1 MSSNIESINIDFCM
15 RIFFGVCMVLGCF
28 LGAGFVSGREIASY
42 FSRFGDASIYAIMV
56 AVVILFSLMLFF
68 FYISSRVDNINDFC
82 RVYFGATSNIARGLM
97 AFCVLIVLS
106 SMFAGTISLSET
118 FGVNK
123 IVFTAITTIL
133 AYTIVVGK
141 VERLQNV
148 SAVLIPFLL
157 TIVIIVTICPL
168 HITMARGEEVVL
180 SMASGGNYIFIN
192 IVSLGIFLLEIGY
205 KYSPKEKIWIS
216 LLSSIIIGIMIL
228 LINNAILSSNCITDI
243 FPTLS
248 LSRGRGVLF
257 LAMQLSIFFG
267 LFTTLVSNALI
278 FSRYLSSFLH
288 SRRISTIITLI
299 IGIALSS
306 FGFKQIVGY
315 IYWLIGLIGVV
326 MVFVAVFKEKGIWN
340 SPHS

>member
-1 MSSNIESINIDFCM
+1 M

-42 FSRFGDASIYAIMV
+42 FSRFGDASIYAIVV
-56 AVVILFSLMLFF
+56 AVVLLFSLMLFF

-106 SMFAGTISLSET
+106 SMFAGTISLGET

-133 AYTIVVGK
+133 AYVIVVGN

-148 SAVLIPFLL
+148 SVVLIPFLL
-157 TIVIIVTICPL
+157 IIVIIVTICPL
-168 HITMARGEEVVL
+168 HISWGDGVLL

-192 IVSLGIFLLEIGY
+192 IVSLGIFLLEIGH
-205 KYSPKEKIWIS
+205 KYSKKEKIWIS
-216 LLSSIIIGIMIL
+216 LLSSMIIGIMIL
-228 LINNAILSSNCITDI
+228 LINNAILSSNSIADI

-248 LSRGRGVLF
+248 LSRGRGLLF
-257 LAMQLSIFFG
+257 LAMQISIFFG
-267 LFTTLVSNALI
+267 LFTTLISNALI

-299 IGIALSS
+299 LGIALSG

-315 IYWLIGLIGVV
+315 IYWLIGAIGVV
-326 MVFVAVFKEKGIWN
+326 MVFVVIFKEKGIWS
-340 SPHS
+340 SPYS